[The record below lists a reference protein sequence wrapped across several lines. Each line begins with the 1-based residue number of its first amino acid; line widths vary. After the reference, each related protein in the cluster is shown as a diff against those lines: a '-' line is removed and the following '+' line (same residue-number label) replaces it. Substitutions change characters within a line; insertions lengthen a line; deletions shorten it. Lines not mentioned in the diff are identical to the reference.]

1 MWTAK
6 LGNVGTSKGAT
17 HAIDSNYKRFADA
30 NMDRPHGSGLYPV
43 LASRSDHTG
52 LSYMEW
58 KNDVLYWKIGILEKR

>member
-43 LASRSDHTG
+43 LASRSDCTG
-52 LSYMEW
+52 LSYMER